1 MDINKGLNG
10 FQLKILALVFMTL
23 DHIYYFFNGILPIP
37 YIFTIIGRLAM
48 PIFVFSRYGTAEY
61 FYGNL
66 FSQPCRN
73 FLRLQHLCHNILYNL
88 FSVMSGRDF

>member
-48 PIFVFSRYGTAEY
+48 PIFVFLSTEGFRHTKNRKAPVFCLSFFNTVTSGDTE
-61 FYGNL
+61 G
-66 FSQPCRN
+66 
-73 FLRLQHLCHNILYNL
+73 IL
-88 FSVMSGRDF
+88 SIG

>member
-48 PIFVFSRYGTAEY
+48 PIFVFLSTRRRDSGIQKT
-61 FYGNL
+61 GK
-66 FSQPCRN
+66 
-73 FLRLQHLCHNILYNL
+73 NIYLGYIC
-88 FSVMSGRDF
+88 FQSVWDC

>member
-48 PIFVFSRYGTAEY
+48 PIFVFLSTEDSGIQKT
-61 FYGNL
+61 GK
-66 FSQPCRN
+66 
-73 FLRLQHLCHNILYNL
+73 NIYLGYIC
-88 FSVMSGRDF
+88 FQSVWDC